1 MVLAN
6 DTKIQNKNRTYCGK
20 IFSIVL
26 LLDFTYRDVISSFIS
41 ISAENDVV
49 QSVWGKIPLINYS
62 SKVFKCF
69 ITYFFLFVLFL
80 FVPVCLTV
88 KEVDISLKIKFKMFY
103 CVQMHAAATDL
114 LFLDLSYVKGPTFL
128 TSCVLSKNLFR
139 IFLKL
144 SVFEKIYENLHFLL
158 LGRARS
164 NLLDNAV
171 TWILQGWNE

>member
-103 CVQMHAAATDL
+103 FQMHAAATDF

>member
-1 MVLAN
+1 MIQKY
-6 DTKIQNKNRTYCGK
+6 KIKIELIAEKYSPLYFYQISHIVTSFPVSFPFQRRTTQ
-20 IFSIVL
+20 F
-26 LLDFTYRDVISSFIS
+26 
-41 ISAENDVV
+41 
-49 QSVWGKIPLINYS
+49 SVWGKIPLINYS

-171 TWILQGWNE
+171 T

>member
-1 MVLAN
+1 MIAYN
-6 DTKIQNKNRTYCGK
+6 TKIQNKKGAYCGK

-69 ITYFFLFVLFL
+69 ITYFFLCVLFL

-88 KEVDISLKIKFKMFY
+88 KEVDKSLKIKFKMFY

-114 LFLDLSYVKGPTFL
+114 SFLDLSYVKGPTFL
-128 TSCVLSKNLFR
+128 TCVLLKKLFR
-139 IFLKL
+139 KFLKL

-164 NLLDNAV
+164 NLLENAV

>member
-6 DTKIQNKNRTYCGK
+6 DTKIQNKNRTNCGK

-49 QSVWGKIPLINYS
+49 QNVWGKIPLINYS

-103 CVQMHAAATDL
+103 IVFKCML
-114 LFLDLSYVKGPTFL
+114 LQLTFYFSICRTSKDPLS
-128 TSCVLSKNLFR
+128 
-139 IFLKL
+139 
-144 SVFEKIYENLHFLL
+144 
-158 LGRARS
+158 
-164 NLLDNAV
+164 
-171 TWILQGWNE
+171 